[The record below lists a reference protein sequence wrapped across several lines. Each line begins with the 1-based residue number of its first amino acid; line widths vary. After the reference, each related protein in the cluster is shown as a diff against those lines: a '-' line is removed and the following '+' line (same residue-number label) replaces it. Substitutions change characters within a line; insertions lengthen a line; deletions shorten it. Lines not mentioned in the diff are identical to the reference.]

1 MQWYEIFILSTL
13 EIISILFVWSK
24 LNSKLDHKNKKSF
37 FIILIMSVIAVIF
50 DIYDLDFGFIGIFV
64 VLCTLIIALFKVS
77 AKDAGLQFFI
87 VLIIVLSIQFIF
99 TYTLSRLI
107 DTVSYSFVNG
117 LIVNIATLTVC
128 ILIRKFI
135 VFDKINQYHLKY
147 GNYMVT
153 IILNIGGI
161 VLLLI
166 YMWQVDKEF
175 VLNHIAYLLFAI
187 IIWEGLNIF
196 FLYQSIRIKQQQE
209 RISIHEKYI
218 PFLQTMVHEVRQR
231 QHDFKNHL
239 NALYGLV
246 QIENDQQAKKEI
258 KGYIE
263 SLIDGIKPT
272 DQLLNIEDHI
282 LSAIIYSKKSLAEEK
297 DILFN
302 VEFQGE
308 IPKYPLE
315 KHELVELLGNL
326 LDNAI
331 EAVEN
336 SSGLDNPRIIVVL
349 GIEENS
355 KIIEVRNTGG
365 MLLQKDIDHIFER
378 GFTTK
383 KGKHRGYGLYNVK
396 KIVDYYNGTIELS
409 FEEEY
414 TVFRIL
420 L

>member
-1 MQWYEIFILSTL
+1 MQWYEIFILSIL

-24 LNSKLDHKNKKSF
+24 LNSKLNPMKERSF
-37 FIILIMSVIAVIF
+37 FIIILMSVIAVIF
-50 DIYDLDFGFIGIFV
+50 DAYDFNFGFIVIFV
-64 VLCTLIIALFKVS
+64 VLCTMIIALFKVS
-77 AKDAGLQFFI
+77 AKDAVLQFFI
-87 VLIIVLSIQFIF
+87 VLIIVLSVQFVF
-99 TYTLSRLI
+99 TYTLSSLI
-107 DTVSYSFVNG
+107 GTMSYSFANG
-117 LIVNIATLTVC
+117 LIVNIATLVAC

-135 VFDKINQYHLKY
+135 VFDKINQYRLKY

-153 IILNIGGI
+153 IILNMGGI
-161 VLLLI
+161 VLLLMF
-166 YMWQVDKEF
+166 MWQIDKEF
-175 VLNHIAYLLFAI
+175 VLNHIAYLLLAI
-187 IIWEGLNIF
+187 IIWEGLNSF

-209 RISIHEKYI
+209 RILIHEKYI
-218 PFLQTMVHEVRQR
+218 PFIQTMVHEVRQR

-246 QIENDQQAKKEI
+246 QIENDQQAKKET
-258 KGYIE
+258 KEYIE

-272 DQLLNIEDHI
+272 DQLLNIEEHI
-282 LSAIIYSKKSLAEEK
+282 ISAIIYSKKSLAEEK

-315 KHELVELLGNL
+315 KYELVELIGNL

-336 SSGLDNPRIIVVL
+336 SSSFDKPRIIVVL

-355 KIIEVRNTGG
+355 KVIEVRNTGG
-365 MLLQKDIDHIFER
+365 MLLQKEIDHIFER

-414 TVFRIL
+414 VVFRIL